1 MEKSKMRENL
11 KKRYK
16 LENGQRIMLDAL
28 IKMSEVENIELK
40 DLIFILGCY
49 QNARYKGKMPGRLL
63 V

>member
-28 IKMSEVENIELK
+28 IKMSEVENIEYVLRGYENLDK
-40 DLIFILGCY
+40 KLQEIGAKIY
-49 QNARYKGKMPGRLL
+49 IK
-63 V
+63 